1 MVDGMMR
8 VRWFGWMALTL
19 GLTAAAGAQGADRE
33 PRLDARRLAAMV
45 QAFYDQT
52 KTVEADFYQT
62 YYHRLYDRY
71 DRSKGH
77 VVFKKPG
84 RMRWEYARP
93 SGKVIV
99 SDGRKLRVFDP
110 GEEGEQPQ
118 LVEHDVQGRQ
128 LPAAF
133 SFLTGQGRILDDFR
147 VRLLDPRRQGFP
159 SGYVLELR
167 PKEPTPHYDRVL
179 FYVTVV
185 GRDGRQAAV
194 VRRVLIVDA
203 EGNRNRFDF
212 SRLRFNREV
221 PDERFEFRPPPGT
234 RIVHP

>member
-1 MVDGMMR
+1 MTWIRRFVGL
-8 VRWFGWMALTL
+8 ALSTVGL
-19 GLTAAAGAQGADRE
+19 LTAAAAAQGAEGRA
-33 PRLDARRLAAMV
+33 PMDARRLAAMV

-52 KTVEADFYQT
+52 RTVEADFYQT

-71 DRSKGH
+71 ERSKGH

-84 RMRWEYARP
+84 KMRWEYARP

-99 SDGRKLRVFDP
+99 SDGRTLRVFDP
-110 GEEGEQPQ
+110 GEEGERPQ
-118 LVEHDVQGRQ
+118 LLEQDVRGRQ
-128 LPAAF
+128 LPEAF
-133 SFLTGQGRILDDFR
+133 SFLTGQGRLLDAFR
-147 VRLLDPRRQGFP
+147 VRLLDPQRQGFP
-159 SGYVLELR
+159 AGYVLELR
-167 PKEPTPHYDRVL
+167 PREPSPHYDRVL

-212 SRLRFNREV
+212 SHLHFNRPV
-221 PDERFEFRPPPGT
+221 PDERFEFHPPRGT